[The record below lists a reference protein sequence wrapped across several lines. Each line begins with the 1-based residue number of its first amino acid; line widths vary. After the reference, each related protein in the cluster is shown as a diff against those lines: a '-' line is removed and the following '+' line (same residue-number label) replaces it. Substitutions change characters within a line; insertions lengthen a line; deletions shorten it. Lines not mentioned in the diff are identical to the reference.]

1 MIKPFMA
8 SLINA
13 ALLIILG
20 GWAYLASANPSAT
33 ALIPVGFGVLLLA
46 FNRGL
51 KNENKVAAHVAVLL
65 TLLVLIGLIKPLMGA
80 MDRSDSLALTRVLI
94 MMFSSLY
101 ALVTFIKSFVDVRRK
116 R

>member
-20 GWAYLASANPSAT
+20 GWAYMASDNPSAT
-33 ALIPVGFGVLLLA
+33 ALIPVAFGVLLLL

-51 KNENKVAAHVAVLL
+51 KKENKVAAHVAVLV

-80 MDRSDSLALTRVLI
+80 LGRTDTPALVRVLI

-101 ALVTFIKSFVDVRRK
+101 ALITFIKSFVDVRRK